1 MIVAVTGNICSGK
14 TTAAKEIAKA
24 GFMHINADTIGHS
37 IYNKPDIRKKI
48 VAAFGS
54 HVLSGKNVDRKK
66 LRREALKSTLR
77 LRRLSTIMHPAIL
90 ESIKGS
96 IKGGNVIID
105 AALIIEAGWTLHDVL
120 ILVTASKAERISR
133 LQRKGR
139 YNKAEIITLLKMQ
152 MPDKDKVRHADIV
165 VDNSGKKSE
174 FIANIRKIA
183 GELKCKT

>member
-66 LRREALKSTLR
+66 LRREALKS
-77 LRRLSTIMHPAIL
+77 
-90 ESIKGS
+90 
-96 IKGGNVIID
+96 
-105 AALIIEAGWTLHDVL
+105 
-120 ILVTASKAERISR
+120 
-133 LQRKGR
+133 
-139 YNKAEIITLLKMQ
+139 IT
-152 MPDKDKVRHADIV
+152 
-165 VDNSGKKSE
+165 
-174 FIANIRKIA
+174 
-183 GELKCKT
+183 